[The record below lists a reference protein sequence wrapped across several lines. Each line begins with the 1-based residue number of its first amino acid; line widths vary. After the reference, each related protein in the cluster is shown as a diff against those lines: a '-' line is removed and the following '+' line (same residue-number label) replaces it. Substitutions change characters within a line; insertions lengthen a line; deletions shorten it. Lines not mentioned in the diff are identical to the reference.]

1 MGLHQPTVGL
11 LYMLLHDTILLYMLL
26 YIYVTVCICMLLN
39 MYIIWSLMSQPVAL
53 RMTAGEHDPVGSAS
67 SDRRGRVE
75 RTDTAWAAGS
85 DQPCKKLDKAHKP
98 IPFEWWVHLLE
109 YQVFGGCQ
117 QYQYHIFSGCSAIFL
132 LYTYSSTCA
141 LLPSMFLLWFESCG
155 HGPCWFF
162 PLGSAQL
169 FIPPDSPD
177 AICVPNPDVSRMVS
191 QLDEALYSKSTPQTC
206 RECATTMSL
215 AIWGMIFNLWPCFV
229 EILWLTSG
237 CMFQN

>member
-1 MGLHQPTVGL
+1 ML
-11 LYMLLHDTILLYMLL
+11 LYYCICYYIYMLL
-26 YIYVTVCICMLLN
+26 YVSVCYLICILYEPLWANQSLWGWQRVN
-39 MYIIWSLMSQPVAL
+39 MIQLGRPQAIEEEGWKGQTRPGQLDRISHVKVGQSAQTNTIRMVA
-53 RMTAGEHDPVGSAS
+53 T
-67 SDRRGRVE
+67 
-75 RTDTAWAAGS
+75 
-85 DQPCKKLDKAHKP
+85 P
-98 IPFEWWVHLLE
+98 IGISG
-109 YQVFGGCQ
+109 FGGRQ

-215 AIWGMIFNLWPCFV
+215 AIRGMIFNLWPCFV